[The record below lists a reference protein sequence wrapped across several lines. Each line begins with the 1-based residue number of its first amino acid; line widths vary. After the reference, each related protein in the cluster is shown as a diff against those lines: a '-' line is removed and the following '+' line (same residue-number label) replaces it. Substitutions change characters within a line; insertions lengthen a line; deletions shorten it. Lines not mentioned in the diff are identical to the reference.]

1 MCARSSDSVDQI
13 LAEHRGASRDHLIPL
28 LQEIQHAEGFLS
40 TEAIARVG
48 RELNLAASK
57 VYGVATFYN
66 QFRFAPKGRYHLM
79 LCRGTACHVKGSKK
93 LLDTISGRLG
103 ITPGQT
109 TRDRLFSLEV
119 VACMGACALS
129 PVLSIND
136 VFHAKVSPGKAMS
149 LIDACIE
156 ESRAASRVEQGE

>member
-1 MCARSSDSVDQI
+1 MSMRSSEQI
-13 LAEHRGASRDHLIPL
+13 ERILDDGQGLARDALIPL
-28 LQEIQHAEGFLS
+28 LQRIQEAEGYLS
-40 TEAIARVG
+40 QESLARVG
-48 RELNLAASK
+48 GKLGLSVAK

-66 QFRFAPKGRYHLM
+66 QFRFAPRGRYHLM

-93 LLDTISGRLG
+93 LLETITARLG
-103 ITPGQT
+103 IEPGQT

-136 VFHAKVSPGKAMS
+136 VFHAKVSPGKARS
-149 LIDACIE
+149 LIEACIE
-156 ESRAASRVEQGE
+156 ESRSAVPAPQGA